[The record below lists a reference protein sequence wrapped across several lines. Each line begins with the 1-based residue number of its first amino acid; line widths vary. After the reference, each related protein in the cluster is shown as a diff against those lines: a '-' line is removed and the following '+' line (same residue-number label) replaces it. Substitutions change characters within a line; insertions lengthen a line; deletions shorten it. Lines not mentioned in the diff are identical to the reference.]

1 LALRR
6 QEAHQLLAVELA
18 RSGAEKLAQRPVGLD
33 QTPVAIEK
41 RDAYRRIGEEELE
54 AQPRQPQRLLPFALG
69 REVAHH
75 RPGAQAVA
83 DLDHRLADRG
93 VNGAALTAAQHDLA
107 ARRAGSA
114 AFEGRMRGTARR
126 RVAGEEVPE
135 PRAAVDEL
143 ARRGA
148 KPVGE
153 RLVDE

>member
-1 LALRR
+1 
-6 QEAHQLLAVELA
+6 
-18 RSGAEKLAQRPVGLD
+18 
-33 QTPVAIEK
+33 
-41 RDAYRRIGEEELE
+41 
-54 AQPRQPQRLLPFALG
+54 
-69 REVAHH
+69 
-75 RPGAQAVA
+75 
-83 DLDHRLADRG
+83 
-93 VNGAALTAAQHDLA
+93 

-153 RLVDE
+153 RLVDEEEPPLAIDRIEAHRRVIEEIGELHLLVADHLLHLVARGDVLEGPEAVAGAAGQKMRRKVEPGGPGGVVAQG